1 MNLFWNSPIID
12 QGKLSVM
19 IRYHALNGQLTEA
32 ALTSLHVSDLAI
44 LRGYGI
50 FDFFLVRE
58 GRPLFIEDYLDR
70 FLRSAELMELDLPV
84 SRERLHET
92 ILQVIAANSLWKG
105 AIRLLATGGYAEDSF
120 TPVSPNWLVL
130 AHPYKDYGD
139 DAYVNGVKLLL
150 HQFQRELPQA
160 KSINYARAIRLQKEI
175 REAGAFEALYH
186 NGAEVLE
193 SFRSNVFF
201 VFDGPVLAT
210 PSENILLGITRK
222 HVLKM
227 APAILPT
234 EVHRIGVEE
243 VGKAREAFLTGS
255 NKAILPVVQIGDQ
268 VIGDGKVGPVTRQL
282 MGMWETYVGNYVY
295 R

>member
-1 MNLFWNSPIID
+1 
-12 QGKLSVM
+12 M

-32 ALTSLHVSDLAI
+32 AHTSLHVSDLAI

-58 GRPLFIEDYLDR
+58 GKPLFIEDYLDR
-70 FLRSAELMELDLPV
+70 FFRSAAFMELDLPV
-84 SRERLHET
+84 SRETLHQT
-92 ILQVIAANSLWKG
+92 ILQVIAANSLRQG

-130 AHPYKDYGD
+130 AHPHKSY
-139 DAYVNGVKLLL
+139 AEELFTNGVKLLL
-150 HQFQRELPQA
+150 HEFQRDLPQA
-160 KSINYARAIRLQKEI
+160 KSINYARAIRMHKEMK
-175 REAGAFEALYH
+175 EARAFEALYH

-210 PSENILLGITRK
+210 PSENILLGVTRK
-222 HVLKM
+222 HILKM
-227 APAILPT
+227 APDLLPT
-234 EVHRIGVEE
+234 EVRRIGVNEIS
-243 VGKAREAFLTGS
+243 GAREAFLTGS
-255 NKAILPVVQIGDQ
+255 NKAILPVVQIGDHI
-268 VIGDGKVGPVTRQL
+268 IGDGKVGLVTRQL
-282 MGMWETYVGNYVY
+282 MGAWEEYVENYVY

>member
-1 MNLFWNSPIID
+1 
-12 QGKLSVM
+12 M

-32 ALTSLHVSDLAI
+32 AHTSLHVSDLAI

-58 GRPLFIEDYLDR
+58 GKPLFIEDYLDR
-70 FLRSAELMELDLPV
+70 FFRSAALLELDRPV
-84 SRERLHET
+84 SRGKLLET
-92 ILQVIAANSLWKG
+92 ILQVIAANSMRQG
-105 AIRLLATGGYAEDSF
+105 AIRLVATGGYAEDSF

-130 AHPYKDYGD
+130 AHPYKNYGD
-139 DAYVNGVKLLL
+139 EAYANGVKLLL

-175 REAGAFEALYH
+175 REAGAFETLYH

-210 PSENILLGITRK
+210 PADDILLGITRK
-222 HVLKM
+222 HILKI
-227 APAILPT
+227 APDLLPT
-234 EVHRIGVEE
+234 EVRRISLNEIRN
-243 VGKAREAFLTGS
+243 AREAFLTGS
-255 NKAILPVVQIGDQ
+255 NKAILPVVQIGEQ